1 MAPAH
6 RTETTSS
13 FLAEKHQKQWT
24 SGYDG
29 GRDSGGFCANTASS
43 DNNCTIKEICCWR
56 SNRSNNSAR
65 GNISF
70 RNSSGNGAMS
80 IDAECNYKNNQYLII
95 NKQQSIGSDDGCRN
109 NSVPGDSTS
118 AVSSDCDNEQC
129 ILFKEQQKQQS
140 FGSDFGCR
148 SSSGLTMALA
158 WCSDVNCNNEQ
169 ANAASG
175 DGSCD
180 NKPIPLRCIRINN
193 QPVAMTNIL

>member
-1 MAPAH
+1 
-6 RTETTSS
+6 
-13 FLAEKHQKQWT
+13 
-24 SGYDG
+24 
-29 GRDSGGFCANTASS
+29 
-43 DNNCTIKEICCWR
+43 
-56 SNRSNNSAR
+56 
-65 GNISF
+65 
-70 RNSSGNGAMS
+70 MS

-109 NSVPGDSTS
+109 NSVPGDSTD
-118 AVSSDCDNEQC
+118 AVSGDCNNKQC

-140 FGSDFGCR
+140 FGGDFGCR